1 MKHLRYVLPL
11 YLALITPLFTVCGQ
25 PSSDYLSKDMRQTQI
40 GALLATLVASL
51 QIYLSGKESFA
62 YMPEASSYS
71 KEFVELIAAEHGIHP
86 NFQVKL
92 GTGYAA
98 GIDTIIIP
106 ADGGIS
112 QEWSTLDYA
121 LADYQNATDKEELAA
136 TENLCEHIGSLDHEF
151 THYKNHDLRN
161 SLLVGSL
168 INAALYSA
176 FFTYEYK
183 VLAEK
188 LRAASNNKKWLY
200 SYASSLG
207 LSITS
212 ALLNCW
218 YARFQEQRAD
228 EGIRNE
234 IPVLK
239 AMIRC
244 FKQLDQDIQHYL
256 SKAGRIPALFAK
268 CLEKHP
274 SLNLFLDPVHPPL
287 PDRIARFEQRLEALE
302 GSALI
307 VS

>member
-1 MKHLRYVLPL
+1 MKHLRYLLPL
-11 YLALITPLFTVCGQ
+11 YLALVTPVFTVCAQ
-25 PSSDYLSKDMRQTQI
+25 PSPDYLSKDMRQTQI
-40 GALLATLVASL
+40 GALFGSLVAFL
-51 QIYLSGKESFA
+51 QIYLSGKDMFIF
-62 YMPEASSYS
+62 MPNATDYS
-71 KEFVELIAAEHGIHP
+71 KEFVELIAKEHGINP

-92 GTGYAA
+92 GSGYAA

-112 QEWSTLDYA
+112 QKWSTLDYA
-121 LADYQNATDKEELAA
+121 LMDYENATDKEELAA
-136 TENLCEHIGSLDHEF
+136 IENLCEHIGSLDHEF

-161 SLLVGSL
+161 SLLVGAL

-200 SYASSLG
+200 TYASSLG

-212 ALLNCW
+212 TLLNCW
-218 YARFQEQRAD
+218 YHRFQEQRAD

-239 AMIRC
+239 AMIKC
-244 FKQLDQDIQHYL
+244 FKQLDQDIQHHL

-268 CLEKHP
+268 WLEKHP
-274 SLNLFLDPVHPPL
+274 SLHLFLDPVHPPL
-287 PDRIARFEQRLEALE
+287 PHRIARFQERLEALE
-302 GSALI
+302 SSDLI
-307 VS
+307 AS